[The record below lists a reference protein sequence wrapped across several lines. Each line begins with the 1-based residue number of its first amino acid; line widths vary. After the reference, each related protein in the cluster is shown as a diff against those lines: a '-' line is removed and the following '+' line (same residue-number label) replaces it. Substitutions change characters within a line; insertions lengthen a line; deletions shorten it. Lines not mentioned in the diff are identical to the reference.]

1 MNLSSARSFLF
12 VPASRPARFAKAL
25 ACGADCVVI
34 DLEDAVAPTD
44 KAGARA
50 SLVDALQA
58 FDASQLGRT
67 LVRINAA
74 ETEWHAAD
82 LQAIA
87 AACAGGLCGVMVSK
101 AESVEALRA
110 VAAALGPSA
119 SLVPLVESLAGLDA
133 LREIALA
140 PQVCRLAFGHLD
152 FQLDLGMRC
161 IPDEPELAAVRFQF
175 VAASRRAALAAPIDG
190 VTVDVS
196 DAAGLQ
202 GDALR
207 ARAMGFGAKL
217 CIHPSQADPVN
228 AAFTPTAAEVDWA
241 RRVVQAAQASGGAV
255 IQVDG
260 KMVDLPVIRLAQ
272 TTLAQAQATAE

>member
-1 MNLSSARSFLF
+1 MSLTSARSFLF
-12 VPASRPARFAKAL
+12 VPASRPERFAKAL
-25 ACGADCVVI
+25 GSGADCVVI
-34 DLEDAVAPTD
+34 DLEDAVVPSD
-44 KAGARA
+44 KDRARA
-50 SLVDALQA
+50 LLADALQA
-58 FDASQLGRT
+58 FDASRLGRT

-87 AACAGGLCGVMVSK
+87 AGCASGLCGVMAPK
-101 AESVEALRA
+101 AESVETLRA
-110 VAAALGPSA
+110 VASALGPSA

-133 LREIALA
+133 LREIARA
-140 PQVCRLAFGHLD
+140 PQVRRLAFGHID

-161 IPDEPELAAVRFQF
+161 TPDEPELAAVRFQF

-190 VTVDVS
+190 VTVNVS
-196 DAAGLQ
+196 DSARLRH
-202 GDALR
+202 DALR

-217 CIHPSQADPVN
+217 CIHPSQADAVN
-228 AAFTPTAAEVDWA
+228 AAFTPAAAEVDWA

-272 TTLAQAQATAE
+272 QTLAQASAAGE